1 MFKTGNN
8 FADYFF
14 FATIFLPLIPV
25 ILIFLQKNYGKEPL
39 NLLMIVCLFNFID
52 GFIRAIPINSIENQY
67 VAKNI
72 FSLLEMILLTQ
83 LFASI
88 LNSRIKNILNIF
100 LVAYL
105 SVYLTFFSIK
115 GWQLNSKVFDSLQSC
130 IIIGVA
136 LLSLPPLIRAANLY
150 IFQSALFWIA
160 TGTLFY
166 FFLSALLE
174 WIVAFC
180 LPLSRLPNEEKKIFM
195 TIADLVRYSFYIL
208 AVVLYRF
215 PGRKESESSP

>member
-1 MFKTGNN
+1 MLKTGNN
-8 FADYFF
+8 FTDYFF
-14 FATIFLPLIPV
+14 LATTFLPLIPA

-39 NLLMIVCLFNFID
+39 NLLLIVCIFNFID
-52 GFIRAIPINSIENQY
+52 GFTRHVPMSDFDNQY
-67 VAKNI
+67 VTKNV

-88 LNSRIKNILNIF
+88 LTGRTKTILNIF
-100 LVAYL
+100 LVVFL

-130 IIIGVA
+130 IIMGVA
-136 LLSLPPLIRAANLY
+136 LLSLPPLIRTANLH

-160 TGTLFY
+160 GGTLFY

-174 WIVAFC
+174 WIVFCC
-180 LPLSRLPNEEKKIFM
+180 LPLSRIPNEEKMIFM
-195 TIADLVRYSFYIL
+195 TIADLVRYSFYTL
-208 AVVLYRF
+208 AVLLYRF
-215 PGRKESESSP
+215 PGRMESESPS